1 MSNEKLFDN
10 FTPQN
15 NPFGNRKSVHAKIL
29 DILSRSYLQE
39 KTGITTA
46 AIIKLAPAGKNIAN
60 ARVYISNLRNYLRN
74 SGYTIRTEKN
84 RNPEKEIHSLVFRK
98 SGAESRIN
106 KPIRKRGL
114 LKELRLENFKAFS
127 RTGPIPLAPITLIY
141 GQNSAGKSSILN
153 SIYLIKQT
161 LKFGRGQQF
170 LVPRTENGYVDL
182 GNYRD
187 FVRDHKV
194 SNRVSIG
201 FDFWVPPMF
210 DSLKEIQS
218 CGLDYTFERKTD
230 GKDILP
236 YQLKLRLD
244 DKTVARYRREGN
256 PRSDSAKSQSSIY
269 ASGEP
274 DIFASRSCRMVCE
287 KTVFVREYWERY
299 FDKIRE
305 FLETGDKNQKDRRIQ
320 ELASE
325 LRHFQIYEDFIE
337 WQEANESSSH
347 LKLTGFESMVDTH
360 RSMNSKAIFGPTVSW
375 LSSNSRRFFI
385 NSFSLGPYRKPAE
398 RIYMYAGN
406 SPDDVGYSGENLQD
420 FIYSNQA
427 GVEDINFWLERLEVG
442 YQIDLKPLL
451 KERNDLFELR
461 LTDTRRRTKIDVGL
475 PDVGF
480 GVSQILPLIVQAL
493 SSDRKLITVEQP
505 EIHIHPK
512 LQAEFGTLIAESAK
526 GVDNRRGNQFIIET
540 HSEHLVLRLRKLIRE
555 GMLLSEDVS
564 VLYVSR
570 EEEGSVIDQIGIDEK
585 GNFID
590 EWPHGFFPE
599 RLNELS

>member
-1 MSNEKLFDN
+1 MVSDKLFDN

-29 DILSRSYLQE
+29 DILSRAHIQN
-39 KTGITTA
+39 KKGISTA
-46 AIIKLAPAGKNIAN
+46 AIIKLAPAGKNTAN
-60 ARVYISNLRNYLRN
+60 ARVYISNLKNYLRN
-74 SGYTIRTEKN
+74 SSYTIRTEKN
-84 RNPEKEIHSLVFRK
+84 RNPEKEVHSLVLK
-98 SGAESRIN
+98 KPGTESREA
-106 KPIRKRGL
+106 KPIRKRGM

-127 RTGPIPLAPITLIY
+127 RTGPIKLAPITLIY

-153 SIYLIKQT
+153 AIYLIKQT

-194 SNRVSIG
+194 SNRVTMG
-201 FDFWVPPMF
+201 FDFWVSPMF
-210 DSLKEIQS
+210 DSLKEIKS
-218 CGLDYTFERKTD
+218 CGLDYTFERKSD

-236 YQLKLRLD
+236 FQLKLKLD
-244 DKTVARYRREGN
+244 GKIAASYRREGVKL
-256 PRSDSAKSQSSIY
+256 DSPKSLSSIY
-269 ASGEP
+269 ATGDP
-274 DIFASRSCRMVCE
+274 DIFAARFCRMGCE
-287 KTVFVREYWERY
+287 KAVFEREYWEKY
-299 FDKIRE
+299 FEKIRE
-305 FLETGDKNQKDRRIQ
+305 SLALGNKSQKDRRIQ

-325 LRHFQIYEDFIE
+325 LRHFEVYEDFIE
-337 WQEANESSSH
+337 WQEANELSSH
-347 LKLTGFESMVDTH
+347 LKMTGFESLVE
-360 RSMNSKAIFGPTVSW
+360 SQGSSSSKAIYGPTISW
-375 LSSNSRRFFI
+375 LSTAARKFFI

-427 GVEDINFWLERLEVG
+427 KVEHINYWLERLEIG
-442 YQIDLKPLL
+442 YQINLQPLL
-451 KERNDLFELR
+451 KERDDLFELR
-461 LTDTRRRTKIDVGL
+461 LTDTRRKTKIDVGL

-493 SSDRKLITVEQP
+493 SSERALITVEQP

-526 GVDNRRGNQFIIET
+526 GGENGKGNQFIIET
-540 HSEHLVLRLRKLIRE
+540 HSEHLVLRIRKLIRE
-555 GMLLSEDVS
+555 GVLVPEDVS

-570 EEEGSVIDQIGIDEK
+570 EEEGSVIDPIGIDEK

-599 RLNELS
+599 RLNEMS